1 MSAHRLL
8 SAFKTYTVGFLV
20 VVRLV
25 ACSVVEVD
33 DMVVPEGEKC
43 KYSSAES
50 NT

>member
-8 SAFKTYTVGFLV
+8 SEFKTKVGFLV

-33 DMVVPEGEKC
+33 DMVVSQGEKC